1 MRKIAWMILGS
12 LLLCVGW
19 SVCICCANEND
30 ESFKEIYNEQA
41 KLSGAGELMDKLP
54 EGADRMLEDIG
65 VSSVDVDAILNVT
78 PEEIF
83 EKMFAVAGEKSKIP
97 LKSVVIVLAVM
108 LFSAIMGS
116 LRVSIAQKGLAEAV
130 EVVSILCICVA
141 VIDPLIKSI
150 QVCAGVIKGTAVFM
164 LCYVPVLVGI
174 MIAAGQPVSA
184 SSYGFMMLF
193 AGEAISQIAS
203 GVLIPMLSIFLA
215 VCVTSAVSPKLNLTG
230 LCNMFQ
236 STIKWLLGAVM
247 TVFIGILSV
256 QTIVGAAV
264 DSAGSKTMKFMIS
277 SFVPI
282 IGGALSDGFST
293 VQSCVKTL
301 KSGVGAFGIL
311 AGGVIFLPIIVE
323 CIVWIFSI
331 NACAVIGDIFEFPKV
346 AGLLRNSGKVM
357 STMLAIILC
366 TMTVLVISTVVV
378 LTIGGGSS

>member
-1 MRKIAWMILGS
+1 MRRIAWMILGA
-12 LLLCVGW
+12 LLLCAGW
-19 SVCICCANEND
+19 SICICCANENN
-30 ESFKEIYNEQA
+30 ESFKEIYNEQV
-41 KLSGAGELMDKLP
+41 KLSGADELMDKLP
-54 EGADRMLEDIG
+54 AGADRILEDIG
-65 VSSVDVDAILNVT
+65 VSGVDVDAILKVT

-97 LKSVVIVLAVM
+97 LKAVVIVLAVM

-116 LRVSIAQKGLAEAV
+116 LRVSIAQKGLAEAI

-141 VIDPLIKSI
+141 VIDPLLKSI
-150 QVCAGVIKGTAVFM
+150 QTCAGVIKGTAVFM
-164 LCYVPVLVGI
+164 LCYIPVLVGI
-174 MIAAGQPVSA
+174 MIAAGQPLSA

-193 AGEAISQIAS
+193 AGESISQISS

-215 VCVTSAVSPKLNLTG
+215 VCVASAVSPKLNLTG

-236 STIKWLLGAVM
+236 SMIKWLLGAVM

-378 LTIGGGSS
+378 LTVGGGSS